1 MGLQN
6 EKVLANI
13 AVTDAA
19 GAKEFY
25 EGKLRLKPTRNETDG
40 GTTYACADGTALH
53 VYQSPGGAGV
63 STATQVGW
71 VTDDIDAAVNEL
83 AANGVKFEQYD
94 TEQLKTDSKG
104 IASMGDGRAAW
115 FKDPDGN
122 VLGLL
127 MY

>member
-1 MGLQN
+1 
-6 EKVLANI
+6 VLANI
-13 AVTDAA
+13 AVTDVT
-19 GAKEFY
+19 GAKGFY
-25 EGKLRLKPTRNETDG
+25 EGKLGLNPTSNDTDG

-53 VYQSPGGAGV
+53 VYHSPAGAGV

-71 VTDDIDAAVNEL
+71 ITDDIDASVDEL
-83 AANGVKFEQYD
+83 AANGVEVEQYD

-104 IASMGDGRAAW
+104 IAAMGDGRAAW